1 MLKKTRR
8 TLVLAGLAA
17 LALGVVLLDHG
28 STTAQSRLQIGG
40 SRSNFGTQQL
50 RGGFMPD
57 PFRVNIRS
65 GGNLDTSR
73 MSLSPGCRG
82 YVTAQPDYILN
93 YVNSASFLRF
103 YFRANASGGPRQG
116 RDTTLVINDARGGW
130 HCDDDGGGNFNPM
143 VSIDNPPSG
152 QYDIWVGT
160 YDGSG
165 QYVDGQ
171 LSVTELRSNR
181 P

>member
-1 MLKKTRR
+1 MHTKTRR
-8 TLVLAGLAA
+8 TLTLAA
-17 LALGVVLLDHG
+17 LAAAALAVVLFDHG
-28 STTAQSRLQIGG
+28 STTAQGRLQIGG
-40 SRSNFGTQQL
+40 SQSNFGTQQL

-65 GGNLDTSR
+65 GGSMDTSR

-82 YVTAQPDYILN
+82 YVTAQPDYILMYN
-93 YVNSASFLRF
+93 NAASFVRF
-103 YFRANASGGPRQG
+103 YFRPNNGNGPRRG
-116 RDTTLVINDARGGW
+116 RDTTLVINDARGNW

-143 VSIDNPPSG
+143 VDISNPPSG

-171 LSVTELRSNR
+171 LHVTELRSNR

>member
-1 MLKKTRR
+1 MTKKTGWM
-8 TLVLAGLAA
+8 LAGAA
-17 LALGVVLLDHG
+17 LLSALMVLVG
-28 STTAQSRLQIGG
+28 QSPSTAQGRLLIGG
-40 SRSNFGTQQL
+40 SRSNFGTNGL

-57 PFRVNIRS
+57 PFNVNIRS
-65 GGNLDTSR
+65 GGNIDVSR

-93 YVNSASFLRF
+93 YSQAASFVRF
-103 YFRANASGGPRQG
+103 YFTSNDQRAPRNQ
-116 RDTTLVINDARGGW
+116 RDTTLVINDARGNW

-143 VSIDNPPSG
+143 VDIDNPPSG

-165 QYVDGQ
+165 QYVDGV
-171 LSVTELRSNR
+171 LHVTELRANR